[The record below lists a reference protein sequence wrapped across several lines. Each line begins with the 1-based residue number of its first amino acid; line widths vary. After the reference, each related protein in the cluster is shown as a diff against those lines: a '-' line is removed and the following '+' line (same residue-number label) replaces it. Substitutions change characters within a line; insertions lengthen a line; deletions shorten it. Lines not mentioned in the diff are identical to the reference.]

1 MYQSCPLTQSAPAAP
16 DEYTWV
22 HVSPPLV
29 GQTTGTVFRLYG
41 ADQLPDTFSDL

>member
-1 MYQSCPLTQSAPAAP
+1 MNTHGSTF
-16 DEYTWV
+16 
-22 HVSPPLV
+22 HPPLV